1 MKYFFF
7 FLILST
13 PFRTYS
19 ESIEEYLE
27 KLRKGPALETNCDR
41 VKYKNKQET
50 GNEEESIS
58 PGIFMTF
65 ELRNDVFAAPFMA
78 VRNRRFHLWDMGE
91 THGIKATTGVRFK
104 NGFQFLLK
112 YRSRLF
118 GESEHN
124 ENWLYLQRAKI
135 RNGGVLPK
143 DFINKRHQT
152 FTSEQLYTITLNTP
166 KLGGFNYSLEA
177 GFIDYESADDQSWI
191 NASAQQKAL
200 HGSLDSLINIQ
211 NIHSSSVINGFR
223 FVLIPQVIKNI
234 PLGENSSLSAF
245 LKARITSSSAVNNLS
260 AGITARFK
268 IPHTSLLSSHYEF
281 SLPVFVYKDF
291 LNEGTAV
298 GFHPSASVALQY
310 KRVKFGYRIDVP
322 FGDFHQNIPQYA
334 PTYNNSVVP
343 GRTLSD
349 QEEMGTIFIE
359 INP

>member
-1 MKYFFF
+1 M
-7 FLILST
+7 
-13 PFRTYS
+13 PFRAYT
-19 ESIEEYLE
+19 ESVEEYLE
-27 KLRKGPALETNCDR
+27 KIRKGPGVETNCDNE
-41 VKYKNKQET
+41 KYKNKQET
-50 GNEEESIS
+50 GSAEESNA
-58 PGIFMTF
+58 PAIFMTI
-65 ELRNDVFAAPFMA
+65 ELRNDVFATPFMA
-78 VRNRRFHLWDMGE
+78 LRNRHFHLWDMGE
-91 THGIKATTGVRFK
+91 THGIKATTGARFN

-118 GESEHN
+118 GKSDHN
-124 ENWLYLQRAKI
+124 ENRLYRQRAKI
-135 RNGGVLPK
+135 RNRGVLPL

-152 FTSEQLYTITLNTP
+152 FTSEQLYTAVLNTP
-166 KLGGFNYSLEA
+166 ELGGFNYSLEA
-177 GFIDYESADDQSWI
+177 GFIDYESADDQNWI
-191 NASAQQKAL
+191 NASAQQKSL
-200 HGSLDSLINIQ
+200 HGSLDSLVNIQ

-234 PLGENSSLSAF
+234 PLGENGSLSAF
-245 LKARITSSSAVNNLS
+245 LKARITSSSAINNVS

-268 IPHTSLLSSHYEF
+268 IPHTRSLSSHYEF
-281 SLPVFVYKDF
+281 NLPVFAYKDF
-291 LNEGTAV
+291 LNKDTAV